1 MDTLCIGCQVLPWWQ
16 ERTRVTILVLIII
29 ILVITAVEGWTLADV
44 AAVITATYAASV
56 SAGDR
61 KAAT

>member
-1 MDTLCIGCQVLPWWQ
+1 MNALCICGQVGPWQ
-16 ERTRVTILVLIII
+16 QARTRVTILVLIVI

-56 SAGDR
+56 SAVDR
-61 KAAT
+61 KAST